1 MIEVIDDFLN
11 QNDFNKLKDIAFKSD
26 FYYAPFVSSKNAT
39 DGYYFERNIFSK
51 CRIMSPIFS
60 LIEPVLDKLN
70 VKALVRAKINMYP
83 RNDRLIEFGQHTDTD
98 FKCNTFILSLNTCDG
113 FTRIGKDKTVPSKEN
128 TGIYFLSNTPHNG
141 TNCTD
146 QNVRVNININYF

>member
-83 RNDRLIEFGQHTDTD
+83 RNDHLIEFGQHADTD

-113 FTRIGKDKTVPSKEN
+113 FTRIGKDKTEPTKEN
-128 TGIYFLSNTPHNG
+128 TGMYFLSTTPHKG